1 MGRVPSVVVGPFL
14 ILLAFGL
21 GYRRSPDPY
30 RTLFVTP
37 AGTLFASQV
46 QNYAQELGKYVRF
59 AGTTEDAATDTP
71 RLLGVLQNAD
81 VGPVTVNQ
89 ITPDYDEV
97 FVAIMRE
104 ADAASCAVPA

>member
-1 MGRVPSVVVGPFL
+1 VV
-14 ILLAFGL
+14 
-21 GYRRSPDPY
+21 
-30 RTLFVTP
+30 
-37 AGTLFASQV
+37 
-46 QNYAQELGKYVRF
+46 
-59 AGTTEDAATDTP
+59 EDAATDTP
-71 RLLGVLQNAD
+71 RLLGVHQNAD